1 MLTYVFQSAVGSFGT
16 GVEVT
21 SGAEG
26 DLGVAACLEIKNPIP
41 PAMVAIK
48 IGRIIKSG
56 SLGVGLG

>member
-1 MLTYVFQSAVGSFGT
+1 VGSFGT